1 MEHNIISFTTLAN
14 ESDILKM
21 IRTMMIKK
29 YTNNIF
35 STSSQTLTE
44 NFVIST
50 SSEVTVRS
58 YINKPDALLKV
69 IRQAKE
75 QSNQH
80 WHLLLESEAITRI
93 INRVQISDNISIS
106 WAGITLP
113 ENWEKLPIK
122 NWYLAEYI
130 VDESLKT
137 AISAKGGKIITFPHP
152 NMFDIN
158 NETATSSEKISVD
171 DTQFDPKTNI
181 SPCSVTRKT
190 NSSIEHNTN
199 RQTVISGLIW
209 MAYQP
214 ETAITTLSL
223 FTSCTKKINNSNKV
237 ANDSMANIIQLLTNI
252 KYGNELTNAKI
263 ITSQHVK
270 KTWLNLFNE
279 PNLHHMATTYIREIL
294 NISAENISNYK
305 IAHENARTAS
315 TAEVSWRT
323 VLQNFIQDTENNDIL
338 ILHGDAISCI
348 SYAISNEKA
357 PVKREHIYVAL
368 TNDMSSQN
376 QQWIRGLH
384 EQGYFNLLD
393 TSRETHAIR
402 YVDIKPIPSIHNNS
416 EVIRDKII
424 QAYLEEEAANETRL
438 AVNSSI

>member
-1 MEHNIISFTTLAN
+1 MEHNIISFTSSAN

-29 YTNNIF
+29 YTNSIF
-35 STSSQTLTE
+35 STNSHKDTE
-44 NFVIST
+44 NIVICASGGAI
-50 SSEVTVRS
+50 VRS
-58 YINKPDALLKV
+58 YISKPDTLLKV

-75 QSNQH
+75 QSNQY
-80 WHLLLESEAITRI
+80 WHLLLESAAITRI

-106 WAGITLP
+106 WAGVTLP
-113 ENWEKLPIK
+113 INWENLPIK

-130 VDESLKT
+130 VDESLKI
-137 AISAKGGKIITFPHP
+137 AISAKGGQIITFPKP
-152 NMFDIN
+152 YMSDNNDII
-158 NETATSSEKISVD
+158 ATSSAKISVE
-171 DTQFDPKTNI
+171 DTQIDPKTDI

-190 NSSIEHNTN
+190 NSNSEYNTN

-214 ETAITTLSL
+214 ESAITTLSL

-252 KYGNELTNAKI
+252 KYDNELTNAKI

-279 PNLHHMATTYIREIL
+279 PNLHNMTTAYIREIL
-294 NISAENISNYK
+294 HISAENISNYK
-305 IAHENARTAS
+305 IAHESARAANT
-315 TAEVSWRT
+315 TEDSWRT

-348 SYAISNEKA
+348 SYDIINEKA
-357 PVKREHIYVAL
+357 PVKREYIYVAL

-376 QQWIRGLH
+376 QRWIRGLH

-393 TSRETHAIR
+393 TSRETHAIH
-402 YVDIKPIPSIHNNS
+402 YVDIKPIPRIHNNS

-424 QAYLEEEAANETRL
+424 QAYLEEEAVNETRL